1 VSVPHSSTPPAGG
14 RRRRSLQQRHDDR
27 VRLTGERATRRLHA
41 VREREEARERARRE
55 RGERMR
61 QEMVRRMR
69 DHERHRNRRH
79 HGGLQSWGHPG
90 RKKSDSLVGSA
101 LFIALVQVCGVRLVA
116 GDWSAFTP
124 LPVALLLAGPV
135 ALLVRRLMP
144 VLPVA
149 VAGSAAIAYT
159 LLGFPGGPYFV
170 ALIVAVVHGV
180 RAGRAIRVAAV
191 AGGCFLAY
199 VLAGRVFADQLG
211 VAHGNRPTIPAL
223 AIIALV
229 TMIVVIG
236 SEGARA
242 REIQLTEMMRAAVE
256 EERAREEQD
265 KRQASEERLSI
276 ARELHDVIGHHLSLI
291 NVQAG
296 VGLHLMDSRPEQA
309 RSALAAIKTASSE
322 ALREVRAV
330 LGALA
335 EEDESAPR
343 APAPG
348 LARLDALT
356 EGAGLPC
363 RAVVGGTPRPVP
375 AEVDR
380 AAYRIV
386 QEALTNVRRH
396 AGGAATTVTVDYTP
410 AGLDLRVENEPG
422 VADPSVPRGSGI
434 GLPGM
439 RARAEALGGRLSAEP
454 TASGGYMVVAHLP
467 TPEGDPT

>member
-1 VSVPHSSTPPAGG
+1 
-14 RRRRSLQQRHDDR
+14 
-27 VRLTGERATRRLHA
+27 VRLTRDRAARRLRA
-41 VREREEARERARRE
+41 ARDRGEARERARRE
-55 RGERMR
+55 RHERMR
-61 QEMVRRMR
+61 QEMVLRMR
-69 DHERHRNRRH
+69 DHRRHRDGR
-79 HGGLQSWGHPG
+79 HGGDPWWPHSE
-90 RKKSDSLVGSA
+90 RKRPDSLVGVVV
-101 LFIALVQVCGVRLVA
+101 LTALVQLLGVRLVA
-116 GDWSAFTP
+116 EGWTGFTP
-124 LPVALLLAGPV
+124 PMVALLLAGPV
-135 ALLVRRLMP
+135 SLLFRRRTP

-149 VAGSAAIAYT
+149 VATGATIAYA
-159 LLGFPGGPYFV
+159 LIGFSGGPYFV

-180 RAGRAIRVAAV
+180 RADRAIRVAAV
-191 AGGCFLAY
+191 TGTGFLTY
-199 VLAGRVFADQLG
+199 VLAGRVFADELG
-211 VAHGNRPTIPAL
+211 VAHAHRPTVPAL
-223 AIIALV
+223 AIIALI
-229 TMIVVIG
+229 TILMVIG
-236 SEGARA
+236 AEGSRA
-242 REIQLTEMMRAAVE
+242 RQIQLAEMMRAVAE

-265 KRQASEERLSI
+265 RRQASEERLSI

-363 RAVVGGTPRPVP
+363 RTVVDGTPRPVP
-375 AEVDR
+375 AAVDR

-396 AGGAATTVTVDYTP
+396 AGGAPTTVTVGYP
-410 AGLDLRVENEPG
+410 AAGLDLRVENEPG
-422 VADPSVPRGSGI
+422 EADPGVPRGSGI

-439 RARAEALGGRLSAEP
+439 RARAEALGGRLTAEP

>member
-1 VSVPHSSTPPAGG
+1 MRHQQG
-14 RRRRSLQQRHDDR
+14 RQR
-27 VRLTGERATRRLHA
+27 GW
-41 VREREEARERARRE
+41 
-55 RGERMR
+55 
-61 QEMVRRMR
+61 
-69 DHERHRNRRH
+69 H
-79 HGGLQSWGHPG
+79 HGGGPPSWGNPE
-90 RKKSDSLVGSA
+90 RKKPDSPAGVA
-101 LFIALVQVCGVRLVA
+101 VFAALVQVLGVRAVA
-116 GDWSAFTP
+116 GSWVAFEP
-124 LPVALLLAGPV
+124 LMIVLLLAGPV
-135 ALLVRRLMP
+135 VLLVRRLFP

-149 VAGSAAIAYT
+149 VAGAAAIAYT
-159 LLGFPGGPYFV
+159 LMGFPGGPYFF
-170 ALIVAVVHGV
+170 ALIVAVINGV
-180 RAGRAIRVAAV
+180 RADRAIRVAAV
-191 AGGCFLAY
+191 AGGGLLAY

-211 VAHGNRPTIPAL
+211 VSPGNRPSITAL

-229 TMIVVIG
+229 TIVMVVG
-236 SEGARA
+236 AEGTRN
-242 REIQLTEMMRAAVE
+242 REIRIAEMLRAAAE

-356 EGAGLPC
+356 EDAGLPC
-363 RAVVGGTPRPVP
+363 RTVVLGTPRPVP
-375 AEVDR
+375 AGVDR

-396 AGGAATTVTVDYTP
+396 AGSAATTVTVGYTP
-410 AGLDLRVENEPG
+410 AGLDLRVENQPG
-422 VADPSVPRGSGI
+422 VADPGVPRGSGI

-439 RARAEALGGRLSAEP
+439 RARAEALGGTLAAEP

-467 TPEGDPT
+467 TPEGTAA

>member
-1 VSVPHSSTPPAGG
+1 MPHSSTPPGG
-14 RRRRSLQQRHDDR
+14 DRRRRSLQERHDDH
-27 VRLTGERATRRLHA
+27 VRRTGEQATHRLHA
-41 VREREEARERARRE
+41 VREREAARERARRE
-55 RGERMR
+55 RGEHLR

-69 DHERHRNRRH
+69 EHERHRNRWQR
-79 HGGLQSWGHPG
+79 GGMPRWAHPD
-90 RKKSDSLVGSA
+90 RKKSDSLAGVA
-101 LFIALVQVCGVRLVA
+101 VFTALVQVLGVRLVA
-116 GDWSAFTP
+116 GDWSIVEP

-135 ALLVRRLMP
+135 ALLVRQVMP
-144 VLPVA
+144 VLPVV
-149 VAGSAAIAYT
+149 VAGAAAIAYT
-159 LLGFPGGPYFV
+159 LLGISGGPFFV
-170 ALIVAVVHGV
+170 ALVVAVMHGV

-191 AGGCFLAY
+191 SGAGFLAY

-211 VAHGNRPTIPAL
+211 VAPADRPTIPAL

-356 EGAGLPC
+356 DGAGLPC
-363 RAVVGGTPRPVP
+363 RTVVGGTPRPVP

-396 AGGAATTVTVDYTP
+396 AGGAATTVTVGYTP

-422 VADPSVPRGSGI
+422 AADPGVPRGSGI

-439 RARAEALGGRLSAEP
+439 RARAEALGGQLSAEP
-454 TASGGYMVVAHLP
+454 TAAGGYMVVAHLP
-467 TPEGDPT
+467 TPEGDLT

>member
-1 VSVPHSSTPPAGG
+1 MAQHL
-14 RRRRSLQQRHDDR
+14 RDR
-27 VRLTGERATRRLHA
+27 
-41 VREREEARERARRE
+41 
-55 RGERMR
+55 
-61 QEMVRRMR
+61 
-69 DHERHRNRRH
+69 ERHRHRRWGGPSWYGH
-79 HGGLQSWGHPG
+79 HGGPPPWADPG
-90 RKKSDSLVGSA
+90 RRKPDSLGGVVIFS
-101 LFIALVQVCGVRLVA
+101 ALVQVIGVRLVA
-116 GDWSAFTP
+116 GSWAEFTP
-124 LPVALLLAGPV
+124 VMLALLLAGPV
-135 ALLVRRLMP
+135 SLLFRRVLP

-149 VAGSAAIAYT
+149 VSAAAAIVYALT
-159 LLGFPGGPYFV
+159 GHPGGPYFV
-170 ALIVAVVHGV
+170 ALIVAVAHGV
-180 RAGRAIRVAAV
+180 RAERAIRVAAV
-191 AGGCFLAY
+191 AGVAWLSY
-199 VLAGRVFADQLG
+199 LLAGRVFADALG
-211 VAHGNRPTIPAL
+211 VAPGNRPTVAAL

-229 TMIVVIG
+229 SIVMVV
-236 SEGARA
+236 GAEAGRT
-242 REIQLTEMMRAAVE
+242 REIQFAEMLRAEAE

-265 KRQASEERLSI
+265 RRQASEERLSI

-363 RAVVGGTPRPVP
+363 RTVVGGTPRPLP

-396 AGGAATTVTVDYTP
+396 AGGAATTVTVDYAP
-410 AGLDLRVENEPG
+410 AGIGLRVENEPG
-422 VADPSVPRGSGI
+422 AADPTVPPGSGI

-439 RARAEALGGRLSAEP
+439 RARAEALGGALEAAP
-454 TASGGYMVVAHLP
+454 TASGGYLVVARLP
-467 TPEGDPT
+467 APEEETK